1 MVNLSKLLQFS
12 NKFFEKSSKINY
24 LYNTDISG
32 LNGTDPIELLMILTT
47 FEDKQ
52 KKSNGFDYK
61 RLERSIFF
69 QFVSLMFVNKIF

>member
-1 MVNLSKLLQFS
+1 MVNFLKLLQFS

-32 LNGTDPIELLMILTT
+32 LNGTDPNELLMILTT

-69 QFVSLMFVNKIF
+69 SIR

>member
-32 LNGTDPIELLMILTT
+32 LNGTDPNELLMILTT

-69 QFVSLMFVNKIF
+69 SIR

>member
-32 LNGTDPIELLMILTT
+32 LNGTDPNELLMILTT

-69 QFVSLMFVNKIF
+69 SIP

>member
-1 MVNLSKLLQFS
+1 MVNFLKLLQFS

-32 LNGTDPIELLMILTT
+32 LNGTDPNELLMILTT

-69 QFVSLMFVNKIF
+69 SIP